1 GESSSRPSRGGSPA
15 VPRLAVRTL
24 PVSKLNPA
32 RYNPRKPL
40 PPRSRAY
47 RKLRASIERFGL
59 VEPLVW
65 NAASGRLVGG
75 HARLRILK
83 ELGFDEVPVSVVRL
97 SPDREKALN
106 VVLNNH
112 EAQGRYDT
120 KMLAAVLKNLAGLT
134 ALQHSGFDDSTL
146 RTLTLAPAD
155 PLPADA
161 EPTRVEVTLEIP
173 AAVYDRLEPKLDRLV
188 REYDLVSH
196 VVRPGAE
203 MKRQPQRRRERR
215 GSQRK
220 NGSNC

>member
-1 GESSSRPSRGGSPA
+1 M
-15 VPRLAVRTL
+15 PRLVVRTV
-24 PVSKLNPA
+24 PVSKLKPA
-32 RYNPRKPL
+32 RYNPRKL
-40 PPRSRAY
+40 LTPRSRAY

-65 NAASGRLVGG
+65 NAVSGRLVGG

-83 ELGFDEVPVSVVRL
+83 DLGFTEVPVSVVRL
-97 SPDREKALN
+97 TPDREKALN
-106 VVLNNH
+106 VVLNNQ

-120 KMLAAVLKNLAGLT
+120 KKLAAVLKNLTGLN

-146 RTLTLAPAD
+146 RTLTLAPAGPVPTD
-155 PLPADA
+155 P

-188 REYDLVSH
+188 REYDLVAH
-196 VVRPGAE
+196 VVSP
-203 MKRQPQRRRERR
+203 KRQPQRRRERR

-220 NGSNC
+220 NG